1 MTTVQMRSL
10 DLREIRKLAQSRPG
24 IKWQNRY
31 SKVDQTV
38 LGQRPLCH
46 DAELVIG
53 LTKNKGLKILY

>member
-10 DLREIRKLAQSRPG
+10 DLREIRKLAQSHPG

-53 LTKNKGLKILY
+53 